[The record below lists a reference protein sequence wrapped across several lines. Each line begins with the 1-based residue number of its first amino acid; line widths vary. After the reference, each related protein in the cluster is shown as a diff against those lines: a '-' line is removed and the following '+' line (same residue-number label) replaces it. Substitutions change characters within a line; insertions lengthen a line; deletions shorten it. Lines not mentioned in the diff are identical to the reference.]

1 MNIANVTVGSAVADG
16 GSPAGS
22 PGAPCR
28 GAPVGA
34 PAGGGGTSANK
45 TPTPLRLLDFPSFSK
60 LSWEVP
66 CCFLPCLGVVLDF
79 LMVSIRILTI
89 SRSSFQLNVALG
101 EGERSGVS
109 HSRRILGGSCEGSK
123 SPRKLEK

>member
-1 MNIANVTVGSAVADG
+1 MNIVNETVESGAAVG
-16 GSPAGS
+16 GEEPAVGIAYTPGS

-34 PAGGGGTSANK
+34 PAGGGEL
-45 TPTPLRLLDFPSFSK
+45 LRIKRPPPYDFSDFPSFSR

-79 LMVSIRILTI
+79 LTVFIRVVSF

-101 EGERSGVS
+101 GLSLKAS
-109 HSRRILGGSCEGSK
+109 L
-123 SPRKLEK
+123 